1 MSTQIDDID
10 NLAQSIFLI
19 FLFIFMLSDTSFYV
33 NKIVTDKSVLKKY
46 DYLKNS
52 LYVIYQFIFNKY
64 EKDETNGALI
74 LDSYAD
80 NTVTNIKYYKV
91 ENVDSENESDE
102 DEDESE
108 EYEDEAEDEAEEV
121 GDEAEDEADL

>member
-1 MSTQIDDID
+1 
-10 NLAQSIFLI
+10 
-19 FLFIFMLSDTSFYV
+19 MLSDTSFYV

-108 EYEDEAEDEAEEV
+108 EDEDEAEDEAEEV
-121 GDEAEDEADL
+121 EEVEDEAEEVGDETEDEADL